1 MRRGLLADAVP
12 GENSLGSA
20 RNRWWSSQVARFRSV
35 SFEFHSVSLGF
46 IRSGSSRARPRI
58 VSSYAMSRILRGD
71 KPKQREGP
79 ALVGRL
85 ALQRTKRTAQP
96 DPCARTPALLYPAA
110 SVASAPRVRFTPSQ
124 SVSSE
129 LRASTVHSISI
140 LSVSHVEARSCSP
153 EACCVAALGA
163 SEHAGRSSLHAASST
178 GLDSREGTDLPPRTP
193 WSSNCCQ
200 IPGTGTAGTPLL
212 HACLPSVRH

>member
-1 MRRGLLADAVP
+1 MTRSSVPPINQKPARCPRRTP
-12 GENSLGSA
+12 
-20 RNRWWSSQVARFRSV
+20 
-35 SFEFHSVSLGF
+35 
-46 IRSGSSRARPRI
+46 
-58 VSSYAMSRILRGD
+58 
-71 KPKQREGP
+71 
-79 ALVGRL
+79 

-96 DPCARTPALLYPAA
+96 DPCARTPAWLYPQA
-110 SVASAPRVRFTPSQ
+110 SVARPPRVRFTPSP

-212 HACLPSVRH
+212 HACLPCAIEVAPRTETRAVLAEVHCVFS